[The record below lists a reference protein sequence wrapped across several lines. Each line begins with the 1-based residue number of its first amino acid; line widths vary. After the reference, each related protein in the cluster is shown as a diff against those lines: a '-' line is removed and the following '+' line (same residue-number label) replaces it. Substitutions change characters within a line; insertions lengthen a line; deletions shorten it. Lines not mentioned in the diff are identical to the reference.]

1 MTQDRRP
8 TSALRR
14 ALAWALALAA
24 AWVVLGVLA
33 PAERAAAAP
42 GSSDAQRMLLGELL
56 GDGSDD
62 DLAAAVVETVE
73 SAAGIVDGD
82 LLEVVPVVAS
92 PVATAT
98 EGVETLAEPLLGVV
112 DGAVDIVVDDVVDP
126 VTELVDEVVD
136 AVAPELEVIDPTS
149 PAPPL
154 PAPAMPSPVPP
165 LDGALP
171 PIDDQA
177 SDAVRTSAAGADR
190 LLGQRA
196 PRGSS
201 PADGVAPPA
210 PRAGEPVASSASA
223 PARSLS
229 IPFGPAAVGGSVT
242 ALSAAPTPMPSAPGI
257 LGTSADPALLRGAAI
272 GALDSDPPTGPTR
285 EHPPTP
291 D

>member
-8 TSALRR
+8 TSAMRR

-24 AWVVLGVLA
+24 AWVVLGALA

-42 GSSDAQRMLLGELL
+42 RSSDAQPMLLGDLL

-62 DLAAAVVETVE
+62 DPGAAVVEAME
-73 SAAGIVDGD
+73 SAAGVVDGD
-82 LLEVVPVVAS
+82 LLKVVPLVGA
-92 PVATAT
+92 PLATAT
-98 EGVETLAEPLLGVV
+98 SGVETLAEPVVDVV
-112 DGAVDIVVDDVVDP
+112 DGAVEIVV
-126 VTELVDEVVD
+126 EEVGD
-136 AVAPELEVIDPTS
+136 AVAPPIEVIDPTMSDPAPPAPTS
-149 PAPPL
+149 PAP
-154 PAPAMPSPVPP
+154 AAPSPVPP

-171 PIDDQA
+171 PIDDDA
-177 SDAVRTSAAGADR
+177 SDAVRAPPAGADR

-210 PRAGEPVASSASA
+210 PRAGESIASSDSA
-223 PARSLS
+223 PTRSLS
-229 IPFGPAAVGGSVT
+229 IPSGPAAVGGSAT
-242 ALSAAPTPMPSAPGI
+242 ALSAAPTPTPSAPGI

-272 GALDSDPPTGPTR
+272 GALDSDPPTGPSR